1 MVEYTPSVEKDL
13 ILFEISSIDPKEEVS
28 LTTQRF
34 LTLVE
39 MIKFKE
45 NHSLLR
51 NEIKDFIFE
60 LLSKKDGA
68 KFHNEI
74 EALRNSLVMLY

>member
-1 MVEYTPSVEKDL
+1 MIEYTPSVEKDL
-13 ILFEISSIDPKEEVS
+13 IIFEISSIHPKEEVS
-28 LTTQRF
+28 VTTQRF

-39 MIKFKE
+39 MIKFNE

-51 NEIKDFIFE
+51 TEIKNFIFE
-60 LLSKKDGA
+60 LLTKKE
-68 KFHNEI
+68 KTSFNSEI